1 MRVTL
6 NNLFRLTKVQIK
18 PAAQVCVRAFQDDP
32 LFVCFIPDACQRKN
46 KLFYLFQF
54 SIRYGLLYGEV
65 YATSPNLEG
74 VAVWLSSEISLWRA
88 IRSGGMSLF
97 FKLGWK
103 TISRMRPVMKHIFS
117 IHRSYVSFPH
127 WYLFLIG
134 VDPAFQGKG
143 YARSLLRAMLDRIDQ
158 EHLPCYL
165 ETENQNNLSIYRR
178 YGFKVIKDVIIPGTK
193 LHHWLM
199 LREKSP

>member
-1 MRVTL
+1 MRVVL
-6 NNLFRLTKVQIK
+6 NNLFRLTKAQIK
-18 PAAQVCVRAFQDDP
+18 PASQVCVRAFQDDP
-32 LFVCFIPDACQRKN
+32 LFACFIPDAAERKN
-46 KLFYLFQF
+46 KSLYLFQF
-54 SIRYGLLYGEV
+54 CIRYGLLYGEV

-74 VAVWLSSEISLWRA
+74 VAVWLPSEISLWRV
-88 IRSGGMSLF
+88 IRSGVMLLI

-103 TISRMRPVMKHIFS
+103 VISRMRPIMKYLSS
-117 IHRSYVSFPH
+117 IHKSCVSFPH

-143 YARSLLRAMLDRIDQ
+143 YARSLLKPMLARIDN
-158 EHLPCYL
+158 EHLPCNL
-165 ETENQNNLSIYRR
+165 ETQNQNNLPIYRH

-199 LREKSP
+199 LREKYP